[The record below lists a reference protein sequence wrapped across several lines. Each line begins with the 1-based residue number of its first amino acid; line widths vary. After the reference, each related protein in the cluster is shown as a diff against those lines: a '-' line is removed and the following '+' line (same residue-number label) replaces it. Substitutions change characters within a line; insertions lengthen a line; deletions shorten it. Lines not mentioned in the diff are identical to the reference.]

1 MKKKPAAN
9 LATNNN
15 PLNEARP
22 NYELN
27 QNITTKIWG
36 DFRNF
41 LRNTVPLPVRQ
52 KLVQFKRGY
61 FPEASHLMTQDL
73 DLLIE
78 MTAPTQKFDVICF
91 PIIEWNF
98 RFQRP
103 QQLMMQFAAA
113 GHRIFYLQQSFRSVG
128 PTYQITQK
136 ATNVFEV
143 SLRGPLQNV
152 YKDKLSDHGK
162 LELFSALDELRRDLG
177 ISAALACVQL
187 PYWESLAS
195 LTREKFAWP
204 ILYDCMDYHAGFS
217 PDHQNISAV
226 ETEKNL
232 LTNADQVVV
241 SSSALLEHV
250 APYAS
255 KVALIRNG
263 CDYEHFAKAS
273 SQQITNQRRPVIGY
287 YGAIAEWFDVE
298 LVAELAARRTDWDF
312 ILIGAATKA
321 NINRLQKIPNIKFT
335 GEKPYAQLPDL
346 LSSIDATFIP
356 FKRMPLTEATNPV
369 KAYESLAAG
378 KPVVATPL
386 PEIIALGEIV
396 QTANTAD
403 EFEQQLAKAIAEN
416 SLSLVEARQAFAQQ
430 HTWEKRFEQF
440 QPLVAASF
448 PKASIII
455 VTYNNLA
462 LNRVC
467 LKSLYE
473 QTEGPEFETIV
484 IDNASTDGTPEFL
497 REAEALYP
505 RLKVILNTEN
515 YGFAKAN
522 NQGLQIATGE
532 YLVLLN
538 NDTVVPRGW
547 LSNLI
552 RHLSADKSIGLLG
565 PVTNEIGNEAKVPV
579 GYTSILE
586 MNDWARQYVREHD
599 NELFEIPMLAMYCLA
614 MRREVFEKIGLLD
627 EQFGMGMFEDDDYTR
642 RARELGYKVMCTND
656 VFIHHVGRASF
667 KLLSDETYR
676 AIFEKNR
683 RLYEEKWK
691 GPWVPHQAIRRD

>member
-152 YKDKLSDHGK
+152 YKNKLSDHGR
-162 LELFSALDELRRDLG
+162 LELFSALNELRRDLG
-177 ISAALACVQL
+177 IGSALACVQL

-204 ILYDCMDYHAGFS
+204 VLYDCMDYHAGFS
-217 PDHQNISAV
+217 ADHRNLSAV
-226 ETEKNL
+226 ETEKTL
-232 LTNADQVVV
+232 LANADQVVV

-255 KVALIRNG
+255 NVALIRNG
-263 CDYEHFAKAS
+263 CDYDHFAKTS
-273 SQQITNQRRPVIGY
+273 SQEITNQRRPVIGY

-298 LVAELAARRTDWDF
+298 LVAELATRRTDWDF
-312 ILIGAATKA
+312 VLIGAATKA
-321 NINRLQKIPNIKFT
+321 NINRLQKIPNLKFT
-335 GEKPYAQLPDL
+335 GEKPYAQLPEM
-346 LSSIDATFIP
+346 LSTIDATFIP
-356 FKRMPLTEATNPV
+356 FKRTPLTEATNPV

-396 QTANTAD
+396 QTASTAD
-403 EFEQQLAKAIAEN
+403 EFELQLAKAIAEN
-416 SLSLVEARQAFAQQ
+416 SPALIEARQAFARQ

-473 QTEGPEFETIV
+473 QTEWPDFETIV

-497 REAEALYP
+497 REAETLYP

-522 NQGLQIATGE
+522 NQGLQIANGE

-599 NELFEIPMLAMYCLA
+599 NEVFEIPMLAMYCLA

-642 RARELGYKVMCTND
+642 RARELDYKVMCAND

-691 GPWVPHQAIRRD
+691 GPWVPHQAIRRG